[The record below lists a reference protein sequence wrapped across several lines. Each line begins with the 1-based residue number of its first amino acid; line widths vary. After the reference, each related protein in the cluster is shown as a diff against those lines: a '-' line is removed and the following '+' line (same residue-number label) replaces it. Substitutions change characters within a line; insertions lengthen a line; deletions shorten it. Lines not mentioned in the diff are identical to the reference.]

1 MKSTTIRG
9 PRPIALGLAL
19 AGLLAVPILADD
31 GDTLRRIEER
41 FSKSGL
47 GQDSGITVE
56 VDEGVVRLRGFALTL
71 KDAREAER
79 AARSVAEVVINEI
92 KVIPE
97 HPRSDPAI
105 LKEAREAVY
114 SYARYGVFD
123 AVGLSVEEGVVKID
137 GFVLDGVRRREIEE
151 RIAGLGGVRDVH
163 NDLRLQGASPHDER
177 LRLQLYARI
186 YGDPMFARYAG
197 WAEPPVRIFVYRGRA
212 TLAGRVGS
220 KVEQTV
226 LGQIANQSL
235 AFSVD
240 NTVEVEGEAPEED
253 RPRDEG

>member
-19 AGLLAVPILADD
+19 AGLLAVPGLADD
-31 GDTLRRIEER
+31 ADTLRRIEER
-41 FSKSGL
+41 FSKAGL

-56 VDEGVVRLRGFALTL
+56 VDEGVVRLRGITLTL
-71 KDAREAER
+71 KDARQAER

-92 KVIPE
+92 RVFPE

-105 LKEAREAVY
+105 LKEAREAVF

-123 AVGLSVEEGVVKID
+123 AVGLSVEEGIVRIE

-151 RIAGLGGVRDVH
+151 RMASLEGVRDVH
-163 NDLRLQGASPHDER
+163 NDLRLQGMSPHDER
-177 LRLQLYARI
+177 LRRQLYARI
-186 YGDPMFARYAG
+186 YGNPLFARYAG
-197 WAEPPVRIFVYRGRA
+197 WAEPPVRIFVDRGRA
-212 TLAGRVGS
+212 TLAGRVAS
-220 KVEQTV
+220 KVELTV

-235 AFSVD
+235 AFSVNNVVKID
-240 NTVEVEGEAPEED
+240 GEAPEED